1 MSCGGYFIFLLK
13 KCEWNILENVLI
25 SMYDNWCARKRDIS
39 ENVLISM
46 TANWCASFSLTRFLY
61 ENMKTEYFGKCV
73 YFNIR

>member
-1 MSCGGYFIFLLK
+1 
-13 KCEWNILENVLI
+13 
-25 SMYDNWCARKRDIS
+25 MYDNWCARKRDIS

>member
-1 MSCGGYFIFLLK
+1 
-13 KCEWNILENVLI
+13 LENVLI

-46 TANWCASFSLTRFLY
+46 TANWCASFSLTRFLD

-73 YFNIR
+73 DFNIR